1 MVDLLVAE
9 RGSDDK
15 SFVHRLVELCSSD
28 EDVAEHDENIHY
40 FSCSV
45 RDAQVGNHLVKQDA
59 IVSGLDLLDA
69 MSKRELRVMLRRV
82 LLCAAL
88 HPAS

>member
-1 MVDLLVAE
+1 MVNSLVAE
-9 RGSDDK
+9 RGTDDK
-15 SFVHRLVELCSSD
+15 DFVHKLVEICSND

-45 RDAQVGNHLVKQDA
+45 RDASVGNDLVKQDA
-59 IVSGLDLLDA
+59 VIAGLDLIDA

-88 HPAS
+88 GSN